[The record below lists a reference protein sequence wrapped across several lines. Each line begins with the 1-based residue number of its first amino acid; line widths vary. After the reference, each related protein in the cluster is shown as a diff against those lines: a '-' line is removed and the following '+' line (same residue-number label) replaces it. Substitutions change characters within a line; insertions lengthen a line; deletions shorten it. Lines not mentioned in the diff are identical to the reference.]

1 MSRMAELESKVQA
14 LTEKVDAHVMAYGF
28 DRKHF
33 YEMHTSSRATM
44 RDLEAK
50 MTGME
55 ATMTAKMTAAEA
67 KMTAAAAKMTAAEA
81 QIEALGGRVGELER
95 PWYQAR
101 AKKKGGGGGLG
112 VLLGELARVGEV
124 SEAGEAGEVRAS
136 SSRHVATG

>member
-1 MSRMAELESKVQA
+1 MAELESTVQA

-33 YEMHTSSRATM
+33 YETHIRAGERL
-44 RDLEAK
+44 RDLKAK

-67 KMTAAAAKMTAAEA
+67 VMTAAAAKMTAAEA

-101 AKKKGGGGGLG
+101 AKKQGGGRHATSPPRRR
-112 VLLGELARVGEV
+112 ESARV
-124 SEAGEAGEVRAS
+124 SQS
-136 SSRHVATG
+136 